1 MKTIQLSQPYMALDT
16 CKSCTL
22 VWLDTGQF
30 EQLPEGVIDTPEN
43 ALERALE
50 AEGKWKI
57 EEQERLRRGLSNDAP
72 DEPWKWVLAMLGLP
86 VKYDSPEISRRPW
99 ATWSLALLMIF
110 ISFWAFGDLRDNV
123 QKFGLIPDEKW
134 RYGGLTFLTSFFI
147 HGGVFHLVGNLYFF
161 LLFSGE
167 VEEYLGRWRLLTL
180 VLLSAFVGD
189 WFHILGEPRAHEPS
203 IGASGGISGV
213 MVFYA
218 LQFPKARILFF
229 IIRFGWLHL
238 PAWGAFLIW
247 FLIQLFGISMQRA
260 GLTNVSALAHVG
272 GVTTG
277 IVLWFF
283 WRKLKLNKPADAI
296 EQ

>member
-1 MKTIQLSQPYMALDT
+1 M
-16 CKSCTL
+16 
-22 VWLDTGQF
+22 
-30 EQLPEGVIDTPEN
+30 
-43 ALERALE
+43 
-50 AEGKWKI
+50 
-57 EEQERLRRGLSNDAP
+57 RRGLSNDAP

-203 IGASGGISGV
+203 IGASGGISVDISLLESTSSPNSGFFGNFLLGV
-213 MVFYA
+213 SQA
-218 LQFPKARILFF
+218 
-229 IIRFGWLHL
+229 
-238 PAWGAFLIW
+238 
-247 FLIQLFGISMQRA
+247 
-260 GLTNVSALAHVG
+260 
-272 GVTTG
+272 
-277 IVLWFF
+277 
-283 WRKLKLNKPADAI
+283 
-296 EQ
+296 